1 MLEKRKQPIVT
12 DNRIKTKIDFLVG
25 LEKQQRID
33 PKALPRT
40 PMHEEDADGATQAL
54 RYIAEDQDYDGKR
67 SSVWRN
73 LLVEGAGGIR
83 VYVEP
88 SRATGYGQG
97 EMEIK
102 IDYVAWD
109 RCSGTRISSRPD
121 FSDAAYL
128 GIVVWMDYSDALARY
143 PDGKDALDT
152 TMASATH
159 TDTYDDKPKFS
170 SWADKKRKRVRICQM
185 WIKRDDAW
193 HFAEFTK
200 GGIFKAARR
209 LT

>member
-1 MLEKRKQPIVT
+1 
-12 DNRIKTKIDFLVG
+12 
-25 LEKQQRID
+25 
-33 PKALPRT
+33 
-40 PMHEEDADGATQAL
+40 MHEEDADGATQAL

-102 IDYVAWD
+102 IDYVSWD
-109 RCSGTRISSRPD
+109 RCFWDPHSSRPD

-143 PDGKDALDT
+143 PDGKEALDT

-159 TDTYDDKPKFS
+159 TETYDDKPKFS

-185 WIKRDDAW
+185 WI
-193 HFAEFTK
+193 
-200 GGIFKAARR
+200 ARR
-209 LT
+209 SMALRRVHQGWNPRGRPITLRDRHRRERLRVVLPIGIHQSRE